1 MVKIKGQQA
10 EPDYIWRYFVSHE
23 KYCNWELRQD
33 YTKKQWSCEGVFHE
47 LYYTEDELWTS
58 G

>member
-23 KYCNWELRQD
+23 KYCNWELRQE
-33 YTKKQWSCEGVFHE
+33 YPKKQ
-47 LYYTEDELWTS
+47 
-58 G
+58 